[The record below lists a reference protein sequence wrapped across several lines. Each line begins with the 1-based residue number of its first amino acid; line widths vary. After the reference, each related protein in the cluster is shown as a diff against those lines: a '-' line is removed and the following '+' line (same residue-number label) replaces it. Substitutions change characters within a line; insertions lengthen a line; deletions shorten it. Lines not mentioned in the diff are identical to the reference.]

1 MIRLN
6 RSPRLNNLN
15 NSLRLS
21 DSLKWLLVIALS
33 AAPVGA
39 QRRAELS
46 AETIEKIEAA
56 VSAEMARDHVPGV
69 SVAVAVG
76 ERIVYANGFGLSDLE
91 NSVPAKV
98 STVYRLAS
106 ISKPITATAVMQ
118 LAERGTLDLDAPIQ
132 KYCPAFPEK
141 RWGITIRQLLGHL
154 GGVRHY
160 RNPEEIRSTRHYT
173 DVVTP
178 LEMFNEDPLLHEP
191 GTAYSYTTY
200 GYNLLGCAVEGVTG
214 ESYVEFVRQN
224 IFVPAGM
231 DRIRPDDAHA
241 IIPNRAQGYRLRE
254 NGDLRNSDL
263 ADTSNKIPGGGFAS
277 TVIDLVKFAIAVQNG
292 TLVTE
297 STRKQMWTPQ
307 KTSDG
312 NETSYGLGWMISE
325 QDGRKEVSH
334 GGGQQRVST
343 LIFLVPANRVAVALM
358 MNLEGVSGRVP
369 LARKIAD
376 LVTE

>member
-6 RSPRLNNLN
+6 RMDRSIRSTRLN
-15 NSLRLS
+15 
-21 DSLKWLLVIALS
+21 DSLKWLLVFALA
-33 AAPVGA
+33 AAPLGA
-39 QRRAELS
+39 QTRAELP

-56 VSAEMARDHVPGV
+56 VSAQMARDHVPGA

-76 ERIVYANGFGLSDLE
+76 ERVVYANGFGLSDLE
-91 NSVPAKV
+91 NSVPAKA

-106 ISKPITATAVMQ
+106 ISKPITATAVVQ
-118 LAERGTLDLDAPIQ
+118 PVERGKLDLDAPIQ

-141 RWGITIRQLLGHL
+141 RWGITLRQLLGHL

-160 RNPEEIRSTRHYT
+160 GNPGEMRSTRHYT

-178 LEMFNEDPLLHEP
+178 LAMFKDDPLLHEP
-191 GTAYSYTTY
+191 GTAYSYTTF
-200 GYNLLGCAVEGVTG
+200 GYNLIGCAVEGASG
-214 ESYVEFVRQN
+214 KSYVEFVREN
-224 IFVPAGM
+224 IFGPAGM

-241 IIPNRAQGYRLRE
+241 IIPNRAQGYLLRE

-277 TVIDLVKFAIAVQNG
+277 TATDLVKFAIAVRNG
-292 TLVTE
+292 TLVAE
-297 STRKQMWTPQ
+297 STRIQMWTPQ

-312 NETSYGLGWMISE
+312 NEISYGLGWAISE
-325 QDGRKEVSH
+325 QNGRKEISH

-343 LIFLVPANRVAVALM
+343 LIFLVPAKRVAVGLM
-358 MNLEGVSGRVP
+358 MNLEGVGGRLP
-369 LARKIAD
+369 LARRIAD
-376 LVTE
+376 LVAE

>member
-1 MIRLN
+1 MN
-6 RSPRLNNLN
+6 NVNNLSN
-15 NSLRLS
+15 LIHSLRLN
-21 DSLKWLLVIALS
+21 DSLKWVLVIALC
-33 AAPVGA
+33 AVPLGA
-39 QRRAELS
+39 QRRAELP
-46 AETIEKIEAA
+46 AETIERIEAA
-56 VSAEMARDHVPGV
+56 VSAEMARDHVPGA

-118 LAERGTLDLDAPIQ
+118 LVERGTLDLDAPIQ

-141 RWGITIRQLLGHL
+141 RWGVTLRQLLGHL

-160 RNPEEIRSTRHYT
+160 GNPEEMRSTRHYT

-178 LEMFNEDPLLHEP
+178 LVMFKDDPLLHEP

-200 GYNLLGCAVEGVTG
+200 GYNLIGCAVEGASG
-214 ESYVEFVRQN
+214 KSYVEFVREN
-224 IFVPAGM
+224 IFGPAGM

-277 TVIDLVKFAIAVQNG
+277 TAIDLVKFAIAVQNG

-312 NETSYGLGWMISE
+312 NETSYGLGWAISE
-325 QDGRKEVSH
+325 QDGRKEISH
-334 GGGQQRVST
+334 GGGQPRVST

-358 MNLEGVSGRVP
+358 MNLEGVSGRIP